1 MWVLVFQRML
11 LEFFLDLIYFPLWWY
26 TGGAKKALIFCY
38 HLIQDAN
45 QTLAPGLWLRNIF
58 VPMFGQT
65 DWQGRLLSVFMRIM
79 NVIVRAIA
87 MGVWLAVV
95 AVIFSLWLAFPI
107 FVVYMM
113 VL

>member
-1 MWVLVFQRML
+1 MWILVFQRML
-11 LEFFLDLIYFPLWWY
+11 LEFFIDLIYFPLWWY
-26 TGGAKKALIFCY
+26 TGGSRGALIFCF

-45 QTLAPGLWLRNIF
+45 LTLAPGLWLRNIF

-87 MGVWLAVV
+87 MGVWMAVV
-95 AVIFSLWLAFPI
+95 AVIFVVWLAFPV
-107 FVVYMM
+107 FVVYMIFI
-113 VL
+113 